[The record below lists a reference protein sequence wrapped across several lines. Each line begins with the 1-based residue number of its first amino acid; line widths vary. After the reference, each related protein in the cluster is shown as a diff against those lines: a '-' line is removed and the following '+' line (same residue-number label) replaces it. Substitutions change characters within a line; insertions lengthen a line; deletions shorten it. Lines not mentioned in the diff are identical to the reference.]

1 MQGTQK
7 NELVFIQAQL
17 EMKVD
22 QDSDRGDREMDTAP
36 NHATTAAPRKTERNP
51 PAMETTKQGRPMDK
65 AKPDNGKE
73 QLQQPMNPKKENNQL
88 KKEVMR
94 SGSWNIRRGVWK
106 QEIEVNNNV

>member
-1 MQGTQK
+1 
-7 NELVFIQAQL
+7 
-17 EMKVD
+17 
-22 QDSDRGDREMDTAP
+22 
-36 NHATTAAPRKTERNP
+36 
-51 PAMETTKQGRPMDK
+51 MDK

-73 QLQQPMNPKKENNQL
+73 QLQQPMNPKKENNRI